1 MKLWILSV
9 VFATSVISQGGKNG
23 LKYFENF
30 VKITINF
37 VSLERFCFGML
48 GLRELQRSIRS

>member
-48 GLRELQRSIRS
+48 GLRELQ